1 MAFQLITQKFYKF
14 FPLLACLAIF
24 PKISASGTIDFYE
37 HDMSSVAT
45 AFTFI
50 QQRQND
56 DPIAKEIVAKSAQT
70 LKGKAA
76 ALHQF
81 NERLRKR
88 HEENEKLAAQGL
100 SPVRTGEDYA
110 SKLIAKKAA
119 EAAEM
124 QRKLQAGM
132 NEEREQQRLE
142 LERKEKLLQEKENAL
157 AKIKDE
163 VASLV
168 DRAAALSPLRIELA
182 QERARERVTPLKKK
196 VSELTARE
204 SALEA
209 ELKRLKSQMGCDVL
223 ATILEERPES
233 ADDGFAGGGFEGG
246 GFAGGGFEGGGFAGG
261 GVNLDE
267 VAALKLDLASYY
279 KKIKDINKRLEKL
292 AEVLSDCDRVQAL
305 FNESLK
311 HIETTTETIEEIF
324 GRKTIRRDII
334 RRLIPDR
341 EVAEVLMH
349 MREACSI
356 ANKYKPTAFEGAVK
370 QVRDGLETV
379 LKMVDGTKEKMEK
392 ASPEERVVIFSDAFL
407 NIYTEIPNNEKMT
420 IGTIDHLQLSLD
432 LTLNLEASILSTKKL
447 GLYPDSDFLS
457 IDQTITSAISSLR
470 EKIKEQDKAVFDG
483 YMSILAEERK
493 LLVSV
498 TDFSVMPLTVQ
509 LLRDY
514 RVLFMFKRPA
524 KKDEADNER
533 TTPFASF
540 GRISDEIRY
549 LTENQKKALFAS
561 LYYVVFNYEDVSGS
575 YLRDTLLSNTPIQAV
590 DIHPLIKQL
599 KEALKT
605 NSAAEKFV
613 PIVMTQKS
621 LREFSTKVDR
631 LISGETYRESVTN
644 RFVNALI
651 GLGQKLDGISQE
663 GIVEYL
669 KPESLAEEKR
679 TNAGRILAEHDFI
692 STEALNQQLVAKR
705 KAHDSYVS
713 SLEQSILEKGQREEE
728 ARIITAELEEGTL
741 AKLNAQREKK
751 EKEVEIETFSKTVE
765 EHNKEQL
772 AELGQKYEQLNELE
786 NKLIILNKSLAELGK
801 KSKKLTNEI
810 ELSTKKI
817 QSLETNIEVIVPEI
831 ENLADAL
838 RKLGFVSELE
848 RLSDDIDGIASRGQE
863 LFDFNRTLESC
874 FELLTALQSSTKKL
888 VEAEE
893 ATVTEG
899 TSSASIAKTGS
910 ITDRLGREE
919 KRKIEDVLRKASGTA
934 DSDLAAQNAKKLK
947 AMALIA
953 AKEKREADA
962 QEKKKADELAAGA
975 LTAKPLAR
983 PLAFAAPVASSS
995 VVDGFRNIVNVAKAK
1010 LATLTEISAEDREE
1024 IEELISRIEADIA
1037 NEKITFTGTIIKKLE
1052 KNALL
1057 AAVVL
1062 PPAPAVELSEKEK
1075 AANVKKEEA
1084 KIKLLSTIEA
1094 LTQQLEAKKSAIS
1107 EDEYAELS
1115 ATLVSTKK
1123 MINEGNAMAQVAIR
1137 GLKSS
1142 IE

>member
-1 MAFQLITQKFYKF
+1 M
-14 FPLLACLAIF
+14 
-24 PKISASGTIDFYE
+24 
-37 HDMSSVAT
+37 
-45 AFTFI
+45 
-50 QQRQND
+50 
-56 DPIAKEIVAKSAQT
+56 
-70 LKGKAA
+70 
-76 ALHQF
+76 
-81 NERLRKR
+81 
-88 HEENEKLAAQGL
+88 
-100 SPVRTGEDYA
+100 
-110 SKLIAKKAA
+110 
-119 EAAEM
+119 
-124 QRKLQAGM
+124 
-132 NEEREQQRLE
+132 
-142 LERKEKLLQEKENAL
+142 
-157 AKIKDE
+157 
-163 VASLV
+163 
-168 DRAAALSPLRIELA
+168 
-182 QERARERVTPLKKK
+182 
-196 VSELTARE
+196 
-204 SALEA
+204 
-209 ELKRLKSQMGCDVL
+209 
-223 ATILEERPES
+223 
-233 ADDGFAGGGFEGG
+233 
-246 GFAGGGFEGGGFAGG
+246 
-261 GVNLDE
+261 
-267 VAALKLDLASYY
+267 
-279 KKIKDINKRLEKL
+279 
-292 AEVLSDCDRVQAL
+292 
-305 FNESLK
+305 
-311 HIETTTETIEEIF
+311 
-324 GRKTIRRDII
+324 
-334 RRLIPDR
+334 
-341 EVAEVLMH
+341 
-349 MREACSI
+349 
-356 ANKYKPTAFEGAVK
+356 
-370 QVRDGLETV
+370 
-379 LKMVDGTKEKMEK
+379 
-392 ASPEERVVIFSDAFL
+392 
-407 NIYTEIPNNEKMT
+407 
-420 IGTIDHLQLSLD
+420 
-432 LTLNLEASILSTKKL
+432 
-447 GLYPDSDFLS
+447 
-457 IDQTITSAISSLR
+457 
-470 EKIKEQDKAVFDG
+470 
-483 YMSILAEERK
+483 
-493 LLVSV
+493 
-498 TDFSVMPLTVQ
+498 
-509 LLRDY
+509 
-514 RVLFMFKRPA
+514 
-524 KKDEADNER
+524 
-533 TTPFASF
+533 
-540 GRISDEIRY
+540 
-549 LTENQKKALFAS
+549 
-561 LYYVVFNYEDVSGS
+561 YYVVFNYEDVSGS

-728 ARIITAELEEGTL
+728 ARIITAKLEERTL
-741 AKLNAQREKK
+741 AKSNTQREKK
-751 EKEVEIETFSKTVE
+751 EKDDEIAAFVATVAE
-765 EHNKEQL
+765 GDKEQL
-772 AELGQKYEQLNELE
+772 IELGQKYEQLNELDKMLRE
-786 NKLIILNKSLAELGK
+786 HTTLCTRLDKE
-801 KSKKLTNEI
+801 SKKQAEQIAYLRRQI
-810 ELSTKKI
+810 G
-817 QSLETNIEVIVPEI
+817 SLEAIITGIEPEI
-831 ENLADAL
+831 ANLADAL

-848 RLSDDIDGIASRGQE
+848 RLSADIDGIASRGQE